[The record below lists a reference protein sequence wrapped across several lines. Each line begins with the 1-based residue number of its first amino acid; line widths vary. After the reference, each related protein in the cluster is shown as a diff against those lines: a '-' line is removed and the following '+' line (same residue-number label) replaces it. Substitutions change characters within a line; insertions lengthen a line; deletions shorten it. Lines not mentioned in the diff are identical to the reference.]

1 MRGTFVLGH
10 HAFSVLTN
18 FPKINEKCCGTGR
31 IVEWNGRN
39 FGPRRHTWGFF
50 HLWHGTNG
58 SKKFKIPRLFQLSWI
73 FISMVLAK
81 VPLRIFEWFL
91 FFFFLL
97 LKFYIHHCT
106 VLGNEKKKSL
116 SGKEWYQQT
125 KLGSPGSVHYIRTW
139 TYQRQGHFGTIS
151 CTCRL
156 SQNNHFKMLPTND
169 LQSISSSELPS
180 QWSTQ
185 STILNCW
192 NFANKVLYRTLKLLY
207 GK

>member
-91 FFFFLL
+91 FFFFFASKILHSPL
-97 LKFYIHHCT
+97 YCT
-106 VLGNEKKKSL
+106 GKWKKKIIVWKRVISTDKIGITWVSTL
-116 SGKEWYQQT
+116 HKDLDIPTARAFWY
-125 KLGSPGSVHYIRTW
+125 
-139 TYQRQGHFGTIS
+139 
-151 CTCRL
+151 
-156 SQNNHFKMLPTND
+156 N
-169 LQSISSSELPS
+169 
-180 QWSTQ
+180 
-185 STILNCW
+185 
-192 NFANKVLYRTLKLLY
+192 
-207 GK
+207 